1 MKGLPILLV
10 YWLHPY
16 SAEIRYL
23 PKAPHNLFEVRLGL
37 RAFFPKRGLSYNL
50 ANVQENF
57 LREGGPTTRP
67 FPTGLG
73 GALQWRL
80 LVAVA
85 ACHGSVAV
93 ISVRRLEIRVQ
104 TENSTGSTAST
115 FLFHRQKISFGLWLG
130 MKIKMERYLILG
142 CDASQ
147 RYMIE
152 LLGFP
157 SPLEKKMDAVSCI
170 NHAE

>member
-1 MKGLPILLV
+1 MGF
-10 YWLHPY
+10 
-16 SAEIRYL
+16 A
-23 PKAPHNLFEVRLGL
+23 
-37 RAFFPKRGLSYNL
+37 SYNL
-50 ANVQENF
+50 AKVQENL

-93 ISVRRLEIRVQ
+93 ISVRRLEIRAQ
-104 TENSTGSTAST
+104 TKNSMDSTAST
-115 FLFHRQKISFGLWLG
+115 FLFHGQKISFGLWLG

-152 LLGFP
+152 ILGFP
-157 SPLEKKMDAVSCI
+157 SALEKKMEAVACI
-170 NHAE
+170 NQAKYYI